1 MGTTARCPQR
11 TGWLPR
17 EAAEAQLIQ
26 KGEEEKEVMPKK
38 NVIATLSEGG
48 GKKTLRAKLMRNQDR
63 SHTWEGA

>member
-17 EAAEAQLIQ
+17 EAAEARLIQ

-48 GKKTLRAKLMRNQDR
+48 GKKNPSELN
-63 SHTWEGA
+63 